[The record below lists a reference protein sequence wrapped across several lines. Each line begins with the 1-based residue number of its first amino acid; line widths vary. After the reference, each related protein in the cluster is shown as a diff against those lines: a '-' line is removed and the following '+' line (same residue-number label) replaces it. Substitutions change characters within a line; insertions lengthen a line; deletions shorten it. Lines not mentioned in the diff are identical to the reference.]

1 MSSTNPR
8 RVASGRLLRTRRLR
22 QLLILDAVFYTTSG
36 LTYLL
41 AGGPLEA
48 VLGVEATLIRPVGA
62 FLVAAGLAVAVLAR
76 RTEISPG
83 ASLTIV
89 TANIAWGVGTLL
101 VLVLGA
107 LSPTLLGG
115 FWIEVQA
122 VAAGV
127 LAAAQYWARSLP
139 RS

>member
-1 MSSTNPR
+1 MSSTYPR
-8 RVASGRLLRTRRLR
+8 RVASGRLSRTRRLR

-36 LTYLL
+36 MAYLL
-41 AGGPLEA
+41 AGGPLEFL
-48 VLGVEATLIRPVGA
+48 LGVDAQLIRPVGA

-76 RTEISPG
+76 QTEISPE

-89 TANIAWGVGTLL
+89 TANIVWGVGTLL

-115 FWIEVQA
+115 FWIAVQA

-127 LAAAQYWARSLP
+127 LAAAQNWARRLT
-139 RS
+139 